1 VCSFCGKSAR
11 RVAHLVRGPGVDIC
25 NECVTVAV
33 EEIEKLESERGR
45 SNDDSLLPG
54 PPLCSFCGKS
64 AGRVAHLVR
73 GPGVDICNECVTVAV
88 EEIEKLESER
98 GRSNS

>member
-45 SNDDSLLPG
+45 SNS
-54 PPLCSFCGKS
+54 
-64 AGRVAHLVR
+64 
-73 GPGVDICNECVTVAV
+73 
-88 EEIEKLESER
+88 
-98 GRSNS
+98 